1 MTNQFSKPEME
12 KFFSTV
18 SETMMQVITNP
29 VGFYQ
34 SMGRSGGFVEPLI
47 FAVVMGVIGGILQ
60 AILSIFGIGS
70 GGTFMLALAAI
81 ILVPI
86 MTAIFGF
93 VGAAILFVIWRIL
106 GSQESYETAYRCGA
120 YATAVTPITTLFS
133 IVPYFGPALGVVWMC
148 YLMIVASVQVHG
160 IKQKKAF
167 IVFGIIGGLLILT
180 SISSQFAAQKVEKQM
195 DEFQSDMSKFDQMK
209 PEEKGKA
216 IGEFLKGMQEG
227 MEKK

>member
-1 MTNQFSKPEME
+1 MTTQFSKPEME
-12 KFFSTV
+12 KLVSTV
-18 SETMMQVITNP
+18 SETMMQVIKNP
-29 VGFYQ
+29 AGFYQ
-34 SMGRSGGFVEPLI
+34 SMARSGGFIEPLI
-47 FAVVMGVIGGILQ
+47 FAVIMGVIGGVLQ
-60 AILSIFGIGS
+60 AILSIVGIGS

-93 VGAAILFVIWRIL
+93 VGAAILFVIWRLL

-133 IVPYFGPALGVVWMC
+133 ILPYLGPALGVAWMC

-160 IKQKKAF
+160 IPERKAL
-167 IVFGIIGGLLILT
+167 IVFGIIGGLLILA
-180 SISSQFAAQKVEKQM
+180 SISSQFAAQRVERQM
-195 DEFQSDMSKFDQMK
+195 GKFQSDMSQFDQMK